1 MPLTDTASSPKESS
15 MRLLA
20 PLAAAAVLAA
30 AGAAQAQ
37 QPSPPPRLSTAPSPA
52 AAAGKAFLAKNAKEA
67 GVVTLPSGLQYKVVT
82 SGAKDAPSPKVGD
95 IIKVHYEG
103 KLLDGTMFDSSFQR
117 GKAAIMPL
125 DGLVQAWM
133 DAVPKMKVGDEWTLY
148 VPPELGYG
156 DQDNGPIPGGSVMV
170 FRLKLIGMLS
180 VD

>member
-1 MPLTDTASSPKESS
+1 MPLTDTASLERPF
-15 MRLLA
+15 MRLFA

-30 AGAAQAQ
+30 AGAAHAQ
-37 QPSPPPRLSTAPSPA
+37 QPSPPPQLNAPASPA
-52 AAAGKAFLAKNAKEA
+52 AVAGKAFLAKNAKA
-67 GVVTLPSGLQYKVVT
+67 PGVVVLPSGLQYKVVT
-82 SGAKDAPSPKVGD
+82 SGPAGPSPKPGD

-103 KLLDGTMFDSSFQR
+103 KLLDGTVFDSSFER
-117 GKAAIMPL
+117 GKPAIMPL

-133 DAVPKMKVGDEWTLY
+133 EAVPKMKVGDEWTLY

-170 FRLKLIGMLS
+170 FRLKLVGMLS